1 MRHGYNACTGMPA
14 NGPYLIVVTVAAI
27 ALLLTL
33 IMAVKLH
40 AFLALLISSLTLGL
54 AAGMPPDKLLKSI
67 QNGFGDAL
75 GFIVVVVGLG
85 AMIGRF
91 LEHSGGARVLADWLL
106 EKFGREKAAWA
117 ILTAAFLVGIPL
129 FFEVGFVIMAPL
141 VWNLSRETKRSLL
154 FYGLP
159 MAAGTTVVHSMVVP
173 HPAPAAAAQLF
184 GADLGLAILYGI
196 ALAIPMTVA
205 AGIVYGGWISRRMNI
220 AVPEISEAAP
230 RVEQSGPAPSLGMIV
245 LLLILPVVLIFG
257 ATLANLFKMPLG
269 SATTFIGHPFTALT
283 ITALVAIYFFGIR
296 RGVSREQASKLAAQS
311 LAPMG
316 ALLCMIGGGGA
327 FKQVIVDSGVGQYAG
342 HLLMT
347 SSISPLIVAWVIAA
361 AMRIAQGSAT
371 IAIITAA
378 GIVAPIVKG
387 IPGYS
392 PAILMLALCAGGS
405 GFSQVSDSGFWLV
418 NQYFGLTVA
427 ETFKTWTAMKVV
439 ASILGL
445 GIVLAVHAIAS

>member
-1 MRHGYNACTGMPA
+1 MPA
-14 NGPYLIVVTVAAI
+14 NGPYLILMTVVAI

-33 IMAVKLH
+33 IMALKLH
-40 AFLALLISSLTLGL
+40 AFLALLVSSMALGL
-54 AAGMPPDKLLKSI
+54 AVGMPPDKVLKSI
-67 QNGFGDAL
+67 QSGFGDAL
-75 GFIVVVVGLG
+75 GFIAVVVGLG

-91 LEHSGGARVLADWLL
+91 LEHSGGGRVLADWLL
-106 EKFGREKAAWA
+106 AKFGTERAVWA
-117 ILTAAFLVGIPL
+117 MLVAAFLVGLPL
-129 FFEVGFVIMAPL
+129 FFEVGFVILAPL

-159 MAAGTTVVHSMVVP
+159 MAAALTTTHSMVAP

-184 GADLGLAILYGI
+184 GADLGLSILYGI
-196 ALAIPMTVA
+196 AVSVPMAIVG
-205 AGIVYGGWISRRMNI
+205 GILYGGWIAKRMNI
-220 AVPEISEAAP
+220 PVPAISEEAP
-230 RVEQSGPAPSLGMIV
+230 KADTSQGPPPSLAVVI
-245 LLLILPVVLIFG
+245 LLLLLPVLLIFG
-257 ATLANLFKMPLG
+257 ATVSNLYKVPFSG
-269 SATTFIGHPFTALT
+269 AATFFGHPFSALTLTAL
-283 ITALVAIYFFGIR
+283 IAIYWFGIR
-296 RGVSREQASKLAAQS
+296 RGVTRDNAQKMAAQS

-316 ALLCMIGGGGA
+316 ALLCIMGGGGA

-371 IAIITAA
+371 VAIITAA

-392 PAILMLALCAGGS
+392 PNILILALCCGGS

-418 NQYFGLTVA
+418 NQYFGLSVA
-427 ETFKTWTAMKVV
+427 QTLKSWTAMKVIE
-439 ASILGL
+439 SIVGL
-445 GIVLAVHAIAS
+445 GIVMALHAIVE